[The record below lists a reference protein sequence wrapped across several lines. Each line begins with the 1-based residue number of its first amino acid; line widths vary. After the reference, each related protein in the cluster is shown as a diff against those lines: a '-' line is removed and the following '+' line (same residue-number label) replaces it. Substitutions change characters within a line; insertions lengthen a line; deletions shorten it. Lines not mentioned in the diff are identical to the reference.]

1 MKIGMYILRISWLHA
16 IGQPKPP
23 KGHSWAGAVDVVIG
37 RFSQPF
43 PESLSRQGVQIKK
56 QYLRPYK
63 EWDDRPHL
71 LQDEVFV

>member
-1 MKIGMYILRISWLHA
+1 MLRIPRLHA

-43 PESLSRQGVQIKK
+43 SESPSRQRVKIKK

-63 EWDDRPHL
+63 EWDKWDNCPHL
-71 LQDEVFV
+71 LQNEVFV